1 MKRQRTRE
9 AERRRLRGKKEKEES
24 IEKRPGANSRRRA
37 AISLSPCDVVFFLP
51 FFFFRPLPF
60 PLSQPLELFL
70 SLRNPKKNANR
81 AAPAPR
87 RRSRRAQGG
96 DDAASPPSVAGGGG
110 VLLSSPTSARR
121 RRRRRE
127 RRRRRQRRRRSLFP
141 RAPATAATQPHRG
154 PPASWTRG
162 ELIGAGAFGRVYLGL
177 DDETGELFAV
187 KTVSLP
193 STVSFAGGAA
203 GGGGGGASSSKMR
216 GGEDDDES
224 DEAILNYDD
233 DDDFEED
240 KRPPARPPASPPAA
254 GRTTAGSPPT
264 SRRCGPRSSCWQGST
279 TRTSSGTWARSRG
292 LPSRRGVPAGRR
304 RGRGDK
310 GGGNGGEE
318 SGDESEGDDGS
329 GGGSGGDSPSGSALR
344 GKKASA
350 SSKKLSKKK
359 SGSKGSK
366 NAGQNQNLGS
376 ELNIFLEYVP
386 GGSIAGL
393 VSRFGAL
400 AERVSASYA
409 RQILTGLAYLHAH
422 GIAHRDVKGA
432 NCLVGSQGVVKL
444 ADFGASKRIEDVATL
459 GEFGGGGG
467 GVVSSSLLR
476 GPFPVAFFASY
487 AAAALLSFLLSFSAS
502 TEKKAPT
509 RSRGEKK
516 TSKKKTETGGGFNSI
531 KGTPYWM
538 APEVIKQT
546 GAGRAADVWSVGCTV
561 IEMVTGRPPW
571 SERYGSQVSALFA
584 IAQAGGPPP
593 LPATLS
599 VALRDFLGHCL
610 RRDPGQRPPARAL
623 LDHPWITGR
632 VPAEDA
638 AAGGRDAARGR
649 GREPAEERRRWSGAE
664 RSGEVATTAARPRQ
678 PGSGRRGRS

>member
-1 MKRQRTRE
+1 M
-9 AERRRLRGKKEKEES
+9 G
-24 IEKRPGANSRRRA
+24 
-37 AISLSPCDVVFFLP
+37 
-51 FFFFRPLPF
+51 
-60 PLSQPLELFL
+60 
-70 SLRNPKKNANR
+70 
-81 AAPAPR
+81 
-87 RRSRRAQGG
+87 
-96 DDAASPPSVAGGGG
+96 
-110 VLLSSPTSARR
+110 
-121 RRRRRE
+121 
-127 RRRRRQRRRRSLFP
+127 
-141 RAPATAATQPHRG
+141 
-154 PPASWTRG
+154 
-162 ELIGAGAFGRVYLGL
+162 
-177 DDETGELFAV
+177 
-187 KTVSLP
+187 
-193 STVSFAGGAA
+193 
-203 GGGGGGASSSKMR
+203 
-216 GGEDDDES
+216 GGEDDDGS
-224 DEAILNYDD
+224 DGDFDDDD
-233 DDDFEED
+233 DDDFAD
-240 KRPPARPPASPPAA
+240 LTATGA
-254 GRTTAGSPPT
+254 TAGLAA
-264 SRRCGPRSSCWQGST
+264 RRRQDDRRLAPHVEALRSEVELLAGLDHPNIVRYLGTEQRAALPEGC
-279 TRTSSGTWARSRG
+279 SSGAVTRKRN
-292 LPSRRGVPAGRR
+292 
-304 RGRGDK
+304 K

-459 GEFGGGGG
+459 GEFGGGAG

-516 TSKKKTETGGGFNSI
+516 HQKKK
-531 KGTPYWM
+531 
-538 APEVIKQT
+538 
-546 GAGRAADVWSVGCTV
+546 
-561 IEMVTGRPPW
+561 
-571 SERYGSQVSALFA
+571 
-584 IAQAGGPPP
+584 
-593 LPATLS
+593 
-599 VALRDFLGHCL
+599 
-610 RRDPGQRPPARAL
+610 QRQ
-623 LDHPWITGR
+623 
-632 VPAEDA
+632 A
-638 AAGGRDAARGR
+638 AASTPSRARPTGWPPRSSSRPGR
-649 GREPAEERRRWSGAE
+649 GEPPTCGPW
-664 RSGEVATTAARPRQ
+664 AAP
-678 PGSGRRGRS
+678 